1 MNKTIMPFLLG
12 TILVAAGCSTNSQNK
27 SNAAS
32 MSSAFGNGYT
42 IHGGDEATP
51 QPIDGDADG
60 KKRQEDHF
68 FRISTEAIAK
78 DMLKKKRYDDA
89 AKEYWEA
96 AIKNP
101 RACKSLLIEFYS
113 KLKSKKTETTPSE
126 YADRYLGE
134 LANAICPKDKA
145 RQLVFPCFVLV
156 TPEEKIKKKMQEWWC
171 SRNKDDIECAIE
183 FAQRRVKV
191 KDGLFVRELKTE
203 DGGSIPILSDTEAK
217 SLLGDVRSSEI
228 SNGCLCLLDKSS
240 AEEGEIIYANL
251 AKYPYLELCKREFRI
266 MCELC
271 RHLGAASVRF
281 TDLEDCYNEAK
292 KHGVASISVNTPF
305 FGGVGKAEYKETY
318 SQYKSSFASAEAK
331 FNSGK
336 GSNVIKRGRDDYSW
350 ALQTR
355 LENREKDFCD
365 LENARK
371 DSHNQITHWEWKYC
385 YEEKGDRSLMAKL
398 KIGCRIFGIPIGS
411 DVSASWEQTEKWERN
426 KKWYLLVTF
435 PESKIVD

>member
-1 MNKTIMPFLLG
+1 MDSVVL
-12 TILVAAGCSTNSQNK
+12 ILICRFS
-27 SNAAS
+27 
-32 MSSAFGNGYT
+32 
-42 IHGGDEATP
+42 E
-51 QPIDGDADG
+51 
-60 KKRQEDHF
+60 
-68 FRISTEAIAK
+68 
-78 DMLKKKRYDDA
+78 
-89 AKEYWEA
+89 
-96 AIKNP
+96 
-101 RACKSLLIEFYS
+101 S
-113 KLKSKKTETTPSE
+113 K
-126 YADRYLGE
+126 
-134 LANAICPKDKA
+134 
-145 RQLVFPCFVLV
+145 
-156 TPEEKIKKKMQEWWC
+156 
-171 SRNKDDIECAIE
+171 
-183 FAQRRVKV
+183 
-191 KDGLFVRELKTE
+191 
-203 DGGSIPILSDTEAK
+203 
-217 SLLGDVRSSEI
+217 
-228 SNGCLCLLDKSS
+228 
-240 AEEGEIIYANL
+240 
-251 AKYPYLELCKREFRI
+251 
-266 MCELC
+266 
-271 RHLGAASVRF
+271 
-281 TDLEDCYNEAK
+281 AK